1 MRCRDGSFL
10 YYQSRGEDVRE
21 NVVVDAWEKTAESF
35 SDYLYWEKRVSD
47 NTLTSYRQDIQV
59 FYNHLRETGVDT
71 LSLLDLQVLEGFVRS
86 ESCRGMSA
94 ASLARRVSTLR
105 AFLHFLV
112 REGVVEE
119 NIARILDSPRMQ
131 RKLPEVLSL
140 EEIESLL
147 SVPDT
152 CTPVGLR
159 NRAMLELLYGSG
171 LRVSELVFLELNH
184 VDLDNGMLRLWGKG
198 FKERVV
204 PFGEE
209 AAAVL
214 REYLTGER
222 ESVLRVVNSRY
233 LFPNSSGKPFS
244 RQNIWTMVA
253 QSARKAGISKRVTP
267 HTLRHTFAT
276 HLLENGAD
284 LRMVQEFLGH
294 SDISTTQIYTHVSRK
309 YLRDAYD
316 RAFPRK

>member
-1 MRCRDGSFL
+1 M
-10 YYQSRGEDVRE
+10 RE
-21 NVVVDAWEKTAESF
+21 NIVVDQWEKTTESF
-35 SDYLYWEKRVSD
+35 EGFLYWEKRVSD
-47 NTLTSYRQDIQV
+47 NTLSSYRQDLQA
-59 FYNHLRETGVDT
+59 FYNHLRESRVQT
-71 LSLLDLQVLEGFVRS
+71 LSNLNLEVLEDFMHAETR
-86 ESCRGMSA
+86 RGISS
-94 ASLARRVSTLR
+94 ASLARRISTLR
-105 AFLHFLV
+105 TFLHFLV
-112 REGVVEE
+112 REGLIKE
-119 NIARILDSPRMQ
+119 NIARILESPRIQ

-140 EEIESLL
+140 EEVESVM

-152 CTPVGLR
+152 HNPVGLR

-171 LRVSELVFLELNH
+171 LRVSELISLEMNH

-204 PFGEE
+204 PFGDE
-209 AAAVL
+209 AAEVL
-214 REYLTGER
+214 REYLSRGR
-222 ESVLRVVNSRY
+222 EVLLRVVRSRL
-233 LFPNSSGKPFS
+233 LFPNSSGRPLS

-253 QSARKAGISKRVTP
+253 KCSSKAGLNKRITP

-284 LRMVQEFLGH
+284 LRLVQEFLGH

-309 YLRDAYD
+309 YLREAYD